1 VALANG
7 EFKRHR
13 LKRVDSKTE
22 NLCEP
27 LRTPLR
33 KEWAGISDVA
43 LQDETGIDDAMF
55 CHSGLFIASAGT
67 FRGTIKM
74 AFIALQQ

>member
-1 VALANG
+1 MALANG

-13 LKRVDSKTE
+13 LKRVDSKTA
-22 NLCEP
+22 NLYE
-27 LRTPLR
+27 PLR

-55 CHSGLFIASAGT
+55 CHSGLFIASAET